1 MLLVSK
7 ILKELDASSLVVK
20 GAGLHPG
27 VGSDLLNG
35 RADVSV
41 VSEKPQDQVLEVLTQ
56 VGAVDLVEVSID
68 LTLHKQVVE
77 VFLLAGFL
85 EGKDALNNNEEDHT
99 D

>member
-7 ILKELDASSLVVK
+7 ILKELDASGLVVK

-27 VGSDLLNG
+27 VGADLLNG

-85 EGKDALNNNEEDHT
+85 EGKDALNNDEEDHT

>member
-27 VGSDLLNG
+27 VGADLLNG